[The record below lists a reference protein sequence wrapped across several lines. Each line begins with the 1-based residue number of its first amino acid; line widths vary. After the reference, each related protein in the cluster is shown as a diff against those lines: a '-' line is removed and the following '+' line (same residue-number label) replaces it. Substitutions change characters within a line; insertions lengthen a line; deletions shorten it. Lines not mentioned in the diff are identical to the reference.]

1 MASLITVLTA
11 TYNRAHLLPD
21 LYLSLCRQTCKEF
34 EWLVVDDGST
44 DGTSDLIQDWQ
55 SSDNG
60 FTTTLIK
67 TANEGKNRAINKGV
81 ERTKTPFVAI
91 VDSDDYLTDDAISFL
106 SQKAAEVINDDSI
119 AGIAGMRSSSAPEKE
134 PGLEQVPFIV
144 ADNIERP
151 SFNLQMDAN
160 EVYKTS
166 LLKAHPFN
174 VWPGEKF
181 VPEEIIWNQLALEG
195 YKLRWYK
202 KVTYIS
208 RYQENGMTLGSW
220 KLLRDNP
227 MGYAMMFNQ
236 RILLS
241 NSLKQKLYNTIQFD
255 SCCFLGKD
263 PAYLK
268 ESNNILLSVLLLI
281 PGYILSLRR
290 KCQFNYIIKNDA

>member
-1 MASLITVLTA
+1 MPSLITVLTA

-44 DGTSDLIQDWQ
+44 DGTSDLVQGWK

-60 FTTTLIK
+60 FTIALIT
-67 TANEGKNRAINKGV
+67 TANGGKNRAINKGI
-81 ERTKTPFVAI
+81 ECIKTPYVAI

-106 SQKAAEVINDDSI
+106 SQKAAKVLNDDNI
-119 AGIAGMRSSSAPEKE
+119 AGIAGMRSSSVPDKGPE
-134 PGLEQVPFIV
+134 LQHVPFIV
-144 ADNIERP
+144 ADNLERP

-181 VPEEIIWNQLALEG
+181 VPEEIVWNQLALEG

-202 KVTYIS
+202 KITYIS
-208 RYQENGMTLGSW
+208 RYQENGMTRGSW
-220 KLLRDNP
+220 KLLKDNP

-236 RILLS
+236 RISLS
-241 NSLKQKLYNTIQFD
+241 NSLKQKLNNTLQFV
-255 SCCFLGKD
+255 SCCFLGKE

-268 ESNNILLSVLLLI
+268 KSNNLLLTVLLLI
-281 PGYILSLRR
+281 PGLLLSLRR
-290 KCQFNYIIKNDA
+290 KRQFDSLIKNDS